1 MWLQRQAG
9 KGLFSMPKL
18 TKRVVDG
25 LQSDGAKHGTLF
37 WDDELNGFGVRVFPS
52 GLKTFVIKF
61 RAHCGRQRR
70 LKLGAFGP
78 LTAEHAR
85 EKAKLELAK
94 VIDGEDPADDRDQ
107 RRAALTLNK
116 LCDLY
121 LEAAGAGLVIGRKG
135 VPKKQSTLDSDRSRI
150 DAHIRPLLGHVRA
163 AEVMRADIETLKR
176 DVALGKTAK
185 DRMLGPRRRSIVR
198 GGKGVVTRLLGTLGA
213 VFAWGQENGY
223 VDHNPVRG
231 VKRFA
236 DQQKKALLTSEQYH
250 WLARAL
256 DWLDVRLDRHG
267 QRMHSAVGLAA
278 IRFIALTGVR
288 RGEAQSLR
296 WDEVDLH
303 GTCIALGETK
313 TGPSLRP
320 LSRAAFALVDVQ
332 PAIADY
338 VFAGGSEMKG
348 YWGLPGLWLT
358 VQRMAKRLAGKEA
371 AACRVA
377 PPGAGP
383 LDGLTLHSLRHSFA
397 GVAESL
403 GATIPTIAA
412 LLGHRLGGVT
422 GGYILKRM
430 DVLLIDAANRVAD
443 QVALQMRG
451 EAPPTNIIAFQ
462 PRGRRPAPLAA
473 LAAGVD
479 RTSGSRSRPG
489 AIRFSEALTPVR
501 VDPGGPDRLFGSG
514 THP

>member
-1 MWLQRQAG
+1 MA
-9 KGLFSMPKL
+9 KL
-18 TKRVVDG
+18 TKRVIDG

-37 WDDELNGFGVRVFPS
+37 WDDELSGFGVRVYPS
-52 GLKTFVIKF
+52 GSKVFMLKF
-61 RAHCGRQRR
+61 RARSGRQRW

-78 LTAEHAR
+78 LTAEQAR
-85 EKAKLELAK
+85 DKARLELAR
-94 VIDGEDPADDRDQ
+94 VIEGEDPADERDQ
-107 RRAALTLNK
+107 LRAAITVNK

-121 LEAAGAGLVIGRKG
+121 LEAADAGLVLGRKG
-135 VPKKQSTLDSDRSRI
+135 LPKKQSTIDSDRCRVG
-150 DAHIRPLLGHVRA
+150 AHIRPLIGHVRA
-163 AEVMRADIETLKR
+163 AEVSRADIETLKR

-185 DRMLGPRRRSIVR
+185 DRVLGPRRRSIVK

-213 VFAWGQENGY
+213 IFAWGQENGY

-250 WLARAL
+250 WLACAL
-256 DWLDVRLDRHG
+256 DWLDGRINKHG
-267 QRMHSAVGLAA
+267 ERMHSAVGLAA

-288 RGEAQSLR
+288 RGEAQNLR

-320 LSRAAFALVDVQ
+320 LSRAAFALIDVQ
-332 PAIADY
+332 PSIADY
-338 VFAGGSEMKG
+338 VFAGGSEAKG
-348 YWGLPGLWLT
+348 YWGLPGLWQT
-358 VQRMAKRLAGKEA
+358 VQRTAKRLASKEVA
-371 AACRVA
+371 AAGAA
-377 PPGAGP
+377 PPATGP

-397 GVAESL
+397 GVAESI

-422 GGYILKRM
+422 GGYILKRV

-443 QVALQMRG
+443 QIAIQMRG
-451 EAPPTNIIAFQ
+451 EAPPSTIVAFQ
-462 PRGRRPAPLAA
+462 PRGRQSTRPAA
-473 LAAGVD
+473 LAA
-479 RTSGSRSRPG
+479 
-489 AIRFSEALTPVR
+489 
-501 VDPGGPDRLFGSG
+501 
-514 THP
+514 